1 MKILHVIK
9 EKNHALAVSTVRDQ
23 AVLFPAAENVT
34 VLLIHDAVL
43 SAEDTLRELGAGGNV
58 SVSIITLK
66 DDAAARGVDSP
77 YPSVDYN
84 RMLKLIFDSE
94 KVICW

>member
-9 EKNHALAVSTVRDQ
+9 KRDHALAAATVRDQ
-23 AVLFPAAENVT
+23 ARLLPATENLT

-43 SAEDTLRELGAGGNV
+43 TTDDSLRELGAGV
-58 SVSIITLK
+58 SVMILK

-84 RMLKLIFDSE
+84 GMLKLIIDSE

>member
-9 EKNHALAVSTVRDQ
+9 ERDHALAVSTVRDQ
-23 AVLFPAAENVT
+23 AGLFPAAENVT

-43 SAEDTLRELGAGGNV
+43 GAEDTLRELGAGAN
-58 SVSIITLK
+58 VSIIMLK

-77 YPSVDYN
+77 YPSADYN